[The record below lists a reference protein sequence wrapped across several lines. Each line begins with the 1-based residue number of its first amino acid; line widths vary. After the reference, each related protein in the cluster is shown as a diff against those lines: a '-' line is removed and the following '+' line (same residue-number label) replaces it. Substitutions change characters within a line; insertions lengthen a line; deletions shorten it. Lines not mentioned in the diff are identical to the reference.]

1 MGPLKDI
8 TVIEFSGIG
17 PGPYCGML
25 LADLGAD
32 VIRVS
37 RKDAEGLEN
46 KYDIHNRSKRSITA
60 DLKNKESVD
69 ELLKLI
75 AQVDVVFE
83 GFRPGVMEKL
93 GIGPDDCLKVNPK
106 LVYGRMTG
114 WGQEGPMSKLAGH
127 DINYISLSGALN
139 SIGRK
144 DSNPTPPLNLIG
156 DYGGGGMHLA
166 FGIVSGLIHAL
177 RTGEGQV
184 VDSAMVD
191 GSLSLMSFFYSLKEM
206 GHWVDK
212 RESNL
217 LDGFAHFYDTY
228 ECSDNK
234 FLAVGSI
241 EPQFYSELLDKLGI
255 KEDKFKDQHNKDLW
269 PELKNIMSSKI
280 KSKPRSEWIEIFKDS
295 DACVSPVLSMEE
307 AKKHP
312 HNIEREAFINIDGFN
327 QPNASPRYSV
337 TKQEIKHNAKQ
348 VGADLDDICKEF
360 NLSIDALKKT

>member
-8 TVIEFSGIG
+8 KILEFSGIG

-25 LADLGAD
+25 LADMGAD
-32 VIRVS
+32 VIRVG
-37 RKDAEGLEN
+37 RKGTEGVEN

-60 DLKNKESVD
+60 DLKNKDTISEI
-69 ELLKLI
+69 LKLI
-75 AQVDVVFE
+75 DQVDVVFE
-83 GFRPGVMEKL
+83 GYRPGVMEKL
-93 GIGPDDCLKVNPK
+93 GLGPDVCLERNPK

-114 WGQEGPMSKLAGH
+114 WGQKGPMSNLAGH

-144 DSNPTPPLNLIG
+144 DSNPIPPLNLIG

-166 FGIVSGLIHAL
+166 FGIVSGLIHSL
-177 RTGEGQV
+177 KTGEGQV

-206 GHWVDK
+206 GHWEDN

-234 FLAVGSI
+234 YIAVGSI
-241 EPQFYSELLDKLGI
+241 EPQFYKELLEKLEI
-255 KEDKFKDQHNKDLW
+255 DDEAFKDQHNKDLW
-269 PELKNIMSSKI
+269 PDLKEKMAAKI
-280 KSKPRSEWIEIFKDS
+280 KSKSRSEWIEIFSES
-295 DACVSPVLSMEE
+295 DACVTPVLSMEE
-307 AKKHP
+307 AEAHP
-312 HNIEREAFINIDGFN
+312 QFRKRSF
-327 QPNASPRYSV
+327 Y
-337 TKQEIKHNAKQ
+337 
-348 VGADLDDICKEF
+348 
-360 NLSIDALKKT
+360 

>member
-1 MGPLKDI
+1 MGPLKGI
-8 TVIEFSGIG
+8 KILEFSGIG

-25 LADLGAD
+25 LADMGAD
-32 VIRVS
+32 VIRVG
-37 RKDAEGLEN
+37 RKGSEGLEN
-46 KYDIHNRSKRSITA
+46 KFDIHNRSKRSITA
-60 DLKNKESVD
+60 DLKDKDTINEI
-69 ELLKLI
+69 LKLI
-75 AQVDVVFE
+75 DQVDVVFE
-83 GFRPGVMEKL
+83 GYRPGVMEKL
-93 GIGPDDCLKVNPK
+93 GLGPDVCIKRNPK

-114 WGQEGPMSKLAGH
+114 WGQEGPMSNLAGH

-144 DSNPTPPLNLIG
+144 DSNPIPPLNLIG

-177 RTGEGQV
+177 KTGEGQV

-206 GHWVDK
+206 GHWEDK

-234 FLAVGSI
+234 YIAVGSI
-241 EPQFYSELLDKLGI
+241 EPQFYNELLEKLQI
-255 KEDKFKDQHNKDLW
+255 DDERFKDQHNKDLW
-269 PELKNIMSSKI
+269 PELKEKMTSII
-280 KSKPRSEWIEIFKDS
+280 KLKSRSEWVEIFSGS

-307 AKKHP
+307 AQAHP
-312 HNIEREAFINIDGFN
+312 HNLEREAFINIDGFN
-327 QPNASPRYSV
+327 QPNASPRYSK
-337 TKQEIKHNAKQ
+337 TKPEIKYNAKK
-348 VGADLDDICKEF
+348 VGVDLDDICNEF
-360 NLSIDALKKT
+360 NLSKDVF

>member
-8 TVIEFSGIG
+8 KILEFSGIG

-25 LADLGAD
+25 LADMGAD
-32 VIRVS
+32 VIRVG
-37 RKDAEGLEN
+37 RKGSEGVEN

-60 DLKNKESVD
+60 DLKNKDTINEI
-69 ELLKLI
+69 LKLI
-75 AQVDVVFE
+75 DQVDVVFE
-83 GFRPGVMEKL
+83 GYRPGVMEKL
-93 GIGPDDCLKVNPK
+93 GLGTDVCIERNPK

-114 WGQEGPMSKLAGH
+114 WGQEGPMSNLAGH

-144 DSNPTPPLNLIG
+144 DSNPIPPLNLIG

-177 RTGEGQV
+177 KTGEGQV

-206 GHWVDK
+206 GHWEDK

-234 FLAVGSI
+234 YIAVGSI
-241 EPQFYSELLDKLGI
+241 EPQFYNELLEKLQI
-255 KEDKFKDQHNKDLW
+255 DDERFKDQHNKDLW
-269 PELKNIMSSKI
+269 PELKEKMTSII
-280 KSKPRSEWIEIFKDS
+280 KLKSRSEWVEIFSGS

-307 AKKHP
+307 AQAHP
-312 HNIEREAFINIDGFN
+312 HNLEREAFTSIDGFN
-327 QPNASPRYSV
+327 QPNASPRYSK
-337 TKQEIKHNAKQ
+337 TKPEIKYNAKK
-348 VGADLDDICKEF
+348 VGVDLDDICNEF
-360 NLSIDALKKT
+360 NLSKDVF

>member
-60 DLKNKESVD
+60 DLKNKESVN
-69 ELLKLI
+69 ELLKLV

-144 DSNPTPPLNLIG
+144 NSNPTPPLNLIG

-184 VDSAMVD
+184 V
-191 GSLSLMSFFYSLKEM
+191 
-206 GHWVDK
+206 
-212 RESNL
+212 
-217 LDGFAHFYDTY
+217 
-228 ECSDNK
+228 
-234 FLAVGSI
+234 
-241 EPQFYSELLDKLGI
+241 Q
-255 KEDKFKDQHNKDLW
+255 
-269 PELKNIMSSKI
+269 
-280 KSKPRSEWIEIFKDS
+280 
-295 DACVSPVLSMEE
+295 
-307 AKKHP
+307 
-312 HNIEREAFINIDGFN
+312 
-327 QPNASPRYSV
+327 
-337 TKQEIKHNAKQ
+337 
-348 VGADLDDICKEF
+348 
-360 NLSIDALKKT
+360 

>member
-1 MGPLKDI
+1 MGPLKGI
-8 TVIEFSGIG
+8 KILEFSGIG

-25 LADLGAD
+25 LADIGAD
-32 VIRVS
+32 VIRVG
-37 RKDAEGLEN
+37 RKGSEGLEN
-46 KYDIHNRSKRSITA
+46 KFDIHNRSKRSITA
-60 DLKNKESVD
+60 DLKDKDTINEI
-69 ELLKLI
+69 LKLI
-75 AQVDVVFE
+75 DQVDVVFE
-83 GFRPGVMEKL
+83 GYRPGVMEKL
-93 GIGPDDCLKVNPK
+93 GLGPDVCIERNSK

-114 WGQEGPMSKLAGH
+114 WGQEGPMSNLAGH

-144 DSNPTPPLNLIG
+144 DSNPIPPLNLIG

-177 RTGEGQV
+177 KTGEGQV

-206 GHWVDK
+206 GHWEDK

-234 FLAVGSI
+234 YIAVGSI
-241 EPQFYSELLDKLGI
+241 EPQFYNELLEKLQI
-255 KEDKFKDQHNKDLW
+255 DDERFKDQHNKDLW
-269 PELKNIMSSKI
+269 PELKEKMTSII
-280 KSKPRSEWIEIFKDS
+280 KLKSRSEWVEIFSGS

-307 AKKHP
+307 AQAHP
-312 HNIEREAFINIDGFN
+312 HNLEREAFISIDGFN
-327 QPNASPRYSV
+327 QPNASPRYSK
-337 TKQEIKHNAKQ
+337 TKPEIKYNAKK
-348 VGADLDDICKEF
+348 VGVDLDDICNEF
-360 NLSIDALKKT
+360 NLSKDVF

>member
-1 MGPLKDI
+1 MGPLQGIKI
-8 TVIEFSGIG
+8 LEFSGIG

-32 VIRVS
+32 VIRLN
-37 RKDAEGLEN
+37 RKDQKGVEN

-60 DLKNKESVD
+60 DLKDPNVTEQI
-69 ELLKLI
+69 LNLI
-75 AQVDVVFE
+75 KQMDVVFE

-93 GIGPDDCLKVNPK
+93 GLGPEDCLKINES

-114 WGQEGPMSKLAGH
+114 WGQDGPMAKQAGH

-144 DSNPTPPLNLIG
+144 NSNTLAPLNLVG

-166 FGIVSGLIHAL
+166 VGILSALISSMK
-177 RTGEGQV
+177 TNKGQV

-206 GHWVDK
+206 GYWVDE

-217 LDGFAHFYDTY
+217 LDGAAHFYDTY

-234 FLAVGSI
+234 FIAIGSI
-241 EPQFYSELLDKLGI
+241 EPQFYALLLQKLEISDSKFDNQMDKSI
-255 KEDKFKDQHNKDLW
+255 W
-269 PELKNIMSSKI
+269 PELKELIAAKVKLKTRDEWGKI
-280 KSKPRSEWIEIFKDS
+280 FLES
-295 DACVSPVLSMEE
+295 DACVTPVLDMEE
-307 AKKHP
+307 AQTHE
-312 HNIEREAFINIDGFN
+312 HNVARNAFVNIDGFN
-327 QPNASPRYSV
+327 QPAPSPRFS
-337 TKQEIKHNAKQ
+337 KDNLSIKHNSKKI
-348 VGADLDDICKEF
+348 GSDTLDICDEF
-360 NLSIDALKKT
+360 NLSKDLFS